1 MKRSDKLKKAL
12 LFSLFA
18 LALAGWHRKGNPEI
32 NQETAVAQKDQIP
45 GARFLPECD
54 DWFGSWCIYPVQKIK
69 ADIKSGKNVNEIK
82 EVLLIADWVTEPE
95 KISVSPIL
103 ATALRGDTEGV
114 KALKKAGADLNVT
127 LNPENENQNDFPLYQ
142 AIEFFDPKAIEALI
156 KAGADVRGSSAAR
169 EQMSEFKSPLAFA
182 INRLSDRPCRM
193 KAIRKRALENIVLL
207 LKNGGA
213 DIKSWETQNESESVL
228 YKENL
233 KAFSQLISD
242 TDDEWSFQMGG
253 EEALSLF
260 VKKLEPFDFED
271 EEAARMFK
279 HVLWSQY
286 PLAVKLLL
294 KHGKNIKALNR
305 LSDAARDI
313 SEAAARYPELAKLF
327 TKKGITFEAQTSES
341 NDDREEADEREDAKP
356 DLSDPPDQETLFNA
370 LNALVKAQKEKL
382 NLKEGP
388 QSAPS
393 ARKAARIDQ
402 KLKTLLDQIKV
413 IRTTVP
419 KPSDWQSAKLLS
431 ELVRKPQHAEIL
443 ELLLQ
448 NGVNANAMNEQSES
462 IPMLIAALVHNS
474 KAMDL
479 LLAHGLDLKAQA
491 PLLLMGNMAYGD
503 EESLDLLIKRGIDVN
518 TRISMSSFNNATT
531 LMLTARMSP
540 QPGLKT
546 LVPGT
551 SGAKVLKML
560 LMLLEAGADVHA
572 KDDEGYDALY
582 YATQN
587 ALPQVAKIIQ
597 KALELDAKKAR

>member
-1 MKRSDKLKKAL
+1 MKRSDKLKKAF

-18 LALAGWHRKGNPEI
+18 LALAGWHREGNPEI

-82 EVLLIADWVTEPE
+82 EVPLIADWVTEPE

-114 KALKKAGADLNVT
+114 KALKKAGANLDVT
-127 LNPENENQNDFPLYQ
+127 LNPGNEDQNLFPLYL
-142 AIEFFDPKAIEALI
+142 AIAFNEPGAVKALI
-156 KAGADVRGSSAAR
+156 EAGADVRGCPASR
-169 EQMSEFKSPLAFA
+169 EWLYENKSPLAFA
-182 INRLSDRPCRM
+182 ISNLNDRSCRT
-193 KAIRKRALENIVLL
+193 KATRKRALETVVFL

-213 DIKSWETQNESESVL
+213 DIKSWETQKESESEL

-233 KAFSQLISD
+233 KAFSQLISEM
-242 TDDEWSFQMGG
+242 DDEWSFQMGG
-253 EEALSLF
+253 EAALSLF
-260 VKKLEPFDFED
+260 VKKFEPFDFED

-279 HVLWSQY
+279 HALWGKY

-294 KHGKNIKALNR
+294 EHGKNIKALNR
-305 LSDAARDI
+305 LNDSARDI
-313 SEAAARYPELAKLF
+313 SKAAARYPELAKLF
-327 TKKGITFEAQTSES
+327 TEKGISFETQQPKS
-341 NDDREEADEREDAKP
+341 NDDREEADEREDAKL
-356 DLSDPPDQETLFNA
+356 DLSDPPDEETLFYA
-370 LNALVKAQKEKL
+370 LSALAEAQKEKL

-388 QSAPS
+388 QSAQS
-393 ARKAARIDQ
+393 ARKAARLDQ
-402 KLKTLLDQIKV
+402 KTLLDQIKV
-413 IRTTVP
+413 IRTKVP
-419 KPSDWQSAKLLS
+419 KLSDRGSAILLS
-431 ELVRKPQHAEIL
+431 EAVQKPQHAEIL

-448 NGVNANAMNEQSES
+448 NGVNANAMHEQSES

-503 EESLDLLIKRGIDVN
+503 EESLELLIKRGIDVN
-518 TRISMSSFNNATT
+518 TRISMSRFSNATP

-540 QPGLKT
+540 QPGLKA

-560 LMLLEAGADVHA
+560 LMLLEAGADLHA
-572 KDDEGYDALY
+572 KDDEGHDALY
-582 YATQN
+582 YAKQN